1 MEFSLIPPRPLWQRY
16 LAVLAYLLAVFLVV
30 QLIGIV
36 LVSAG
41 LSGTPQPGKAM
52 DFRFLIYGIVIQ
64 MAGFLLPAPF
74 LLKFTR
80 AYNFTFARARAA
92 DILLCCGLIF
102 ASLIFF
108 SVLYSLLKIEPKQLA
123 FLDMTDVLKHKSA
136 FVTIT
141 GILVP
146 GYEEW
151 IFRGLIF
158 GVLVTG
164 AQRTREIFAAGTF
177 SALIFTASHIEGW
190 HSLTALPPILAMAAI
205 FQYMTWR
212 SQSLWPAVCGHAMQ
226 NLLSSAAILARITAE
241 NTK

>member
-1 MEFSLIPPRPLWQRY
+1 MEFSILPPRPLWQRY
-16 LAVLAYLLAVFLVV
+16 VAVVAYLLAVFLVV

-36 LVSAG
+36 LVSTG
-41 LSGTPQPGKAM
+41 LSGAPQAGKAM

-108 SVLYSLLKIEPKQLA
+108 SVLYNLLGVEPKQLA
-123 FLDMTDVLKHKSA
+123 FLDMTDVLRHRGA
-136 FVTIT
+136 FIAIT
-141 GILVP
+141 GVLVP

-164 AQRTREIFAAGTF
+164 TQSPREIFAAGAF
-177 SALIFTASHIEGW
+177 SALLFTASHIEGR
-190 HSLTALPPILAMAAI
+190 HSLSALPPILSMAAI

-226 NLLSSAAILARITAE
+226 NLLSSAAILARVSAE
-241 NTK
+241 NVK